1 MRKNYTIICP
11 QMSKIHF
18 DIIEPAF
25 RSSGYNLVVLEN
37 DNRDAINTGL
47 RFVNNDACYPSL
59 MVVGQIMDAVL
70 SGKYDM
76 TKTAVLMSQTGGGC
90 RASNYMGFIRRAL
103 AKAGYPD
110 VPVISINLASLEKN
124 PGFKFT
130 PALVQ
135 KGMYGLVFGDIF
147 LRCLYHVR
155 PYEAEPGSANALHEK
170 WKEKCIA
177 FLSQDKLLSH
187 RTYKKMCREMIR
199 DFDKLPILDIQKPRV
214 GIVGEILVKFAPAAN
229 NHLVELLESV
239 EEEV

>member
-1 MRKNYTIICP
+1 MTGVQTCALPIC
-11 QMSKIHF
+11 
-18 DIIEPAF
+18 
-25 RSSGYNLVVLEN
+25 YNLVVLEN

-155 PYEAEPGSANALHEK
+155 PE
-170 WKEKCIA
+170 
-177 FLSQDKLLSH
+177 D
-187 RTYKKMCREMIR
+187 
-199 DFDKLPILDIQKPRV
+199 ILAMKSRGQNSYM
-214 GIVGEILVKFAPAAN
+214 LVD
-229 NHLVELLESV
+229 SS
-239 EEEV
+239 

>member
-1 MRKNYTIICP
+1 MYKRQVNNLGAARIRIRSLLAAIRVREKNPKERTIRPANYNRTVFTEEMRKNYTIICP

-90 RASNYMGFIRRAL
+90 RAS
-103 AKAGYPD
+103 
-110 VPVISINLASLEKN
+110 
-124 PGFKFT
+124 
-130 PALVQ
+130 
-135 KGMYGLVFGDIF
+135 
-147 LRCLYHVR
+147 RCV
-155 PYEAEPGSANALHEK
+155 
-170 WKEKCIA
+170 
-177 FLSQDKLLSH
+177 
-187 RTYKKMCREMIR
+187 
-199 DFDKLPILDIQKPRV
+199 
-214 GIVGEILVKFAPAAN
+214 
-229 NHLVELLESV
+229 
-239 EEEV
+239 

>member
-1 MRKNYTIICP
+1 
-11 QMSKIHF
+11 MSC
-18 DIIEPAF
+18 IEL
-25 RSSGYNLVVLEN
+25 Y
-37 DNRDAINTGL
+37 GL
-47 RFVNNDACYPSL
+47 Y
-59 MVVGQIMDAVL
+59 
-70 SGKYDM
+70 
-76 TKTAVLMSQTGGGC
+76 
-90 RASNYMGFIRRAL
+90 RRAL

-199 DFDKLPILDIQKPRV
+199 DFDKLPILDIQKTKSRYRRRDLSQ
-214 GIVGEILVKFAPAAN
+214 ICTCRK
-229 NHLVELLESV
+229 
-239 EEEV
+239 